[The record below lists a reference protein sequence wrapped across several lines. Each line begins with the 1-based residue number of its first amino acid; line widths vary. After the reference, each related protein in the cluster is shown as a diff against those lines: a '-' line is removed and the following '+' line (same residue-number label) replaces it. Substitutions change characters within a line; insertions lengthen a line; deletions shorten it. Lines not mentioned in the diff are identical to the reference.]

1 MGDNKLHLLKLV
13 NVHYLTNISRRRA
26 HKTEIILELC
36 YNAHVTYRP
45 IKRTL
50 YTKLSTFIGSARF
63 FYSILCTIMETVS
76 LNQPLAQF
84 SLVVAMSVCV
94 STCLFVPSQ

>member
-50 YTKLSTFIGSARF
+50 YTKLSTFIGRQLYRRKVF
-63 FYSILCTIMETVS
+63 LPDQTS
-76 LNQPLAQF
+76 LPQYNVKTNIPLPVKQCQ
-84 SLVVAMSVCV
+84 L
-94 STCLFVPSQ
+94 LL